1 MAMDISSLIF
11 MKGRFGEGV
20 GPTCSSDEE
29 SFIHRWNGST
39 PERASDLG
47 ALRPSSTPERAS
59 ELSFGGVRDG
69 SPYKFPSPAPT
80 EVAPQRANYCR
91 PRPPPELDID
101 TALKDRILGGA
112 LEPVGA
118 ATGDDGKQPVELR
131 RMMDELDAAANTDED
146 EDEGGVGAGSRGRN
160 SQCGSGGAGPQRPA
174 LLAKEARPNLAR
186 MASGSRPE
194 SWLLEALKSAR
205 RGRAAATSGTRPVS
219 RLSWSLSVTSA
230 LVLQRIRNLLLR
242 WIRDLVAVTH
252 SAPAALN
259 EESKMVGQED
269 INIINKS
276 DEVGSSESFL
286 FLQ

>member
-1 MAMDISSLIF
+1 LCG
-11 MKGRFGEGV
+11 GRVGRGV
-20 GPTCSSDEE
+20 VTAPPQCSQYQ
-29 SFIHRWNGST
+29 
-39 PERASDLG
+39 
-47 ALRPSSTPERAS
+47 
-59 ELSFGGVRDG
+59 ELPCGG
-69 SPYKFPSPAPT
+69 
-80 EVAPQRANYCR
+80 Q
-91 PRPPPELDID
+91 ELDID

-230 LVLQRIRNLLLR
+230 VSPASAVAGGTGPVRLLSARSRRTRRVRRASAAEGTAPDTSLR
-242 WIRDLVAVTH
+242 TRRPGTAAAGTRRCRRSSSARSRSSPWWIR
-252 SAPAALN
+252 
-259 EESKMVGQED
+259 
-269 INIINKS
+269 
-276 DEVGSSESFL
+276 
-286 FLQ
+286 